1 MVGIW
6 KKVVLSYIG
15 PITMCDWRY
24 TRKVMRNISQDTDTD
39 SNWHLSN
46 KSLECEMS
54 GSNGGEFGDVSLLGY
69 SAM

>member
-1 MVGIW
+1 
-6 KKVVLSYIG
+6 
-15 PITMCDWRY
+15 
-24 TRKVMRNISQDTDTD
+24 MRNISQDTDTD

-54 GSNGGEFGDVSLLGY
+54 GSHGGEFGDDSLLGY